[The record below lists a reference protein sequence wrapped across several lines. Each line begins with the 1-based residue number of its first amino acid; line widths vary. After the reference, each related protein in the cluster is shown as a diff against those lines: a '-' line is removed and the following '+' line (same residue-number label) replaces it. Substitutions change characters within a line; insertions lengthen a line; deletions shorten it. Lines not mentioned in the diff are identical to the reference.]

1 MTMNMK
7 KRYIRP
13 TSQVVLLDV
22 QQMLAASP
30 TAGTKVDGST
40 TASGESQLSRESD
53 GFGASEYWDTAED
66 Y

>member
-1 MTMNMK
+1 MNMK

-13 TSQVVLLDV
+13 TSQVVLLGM

-30 TAGTKVDGST
+30 NAGSSVDGST
-40 TASGESQLSRESD
+40 TAPGESQLSRESD